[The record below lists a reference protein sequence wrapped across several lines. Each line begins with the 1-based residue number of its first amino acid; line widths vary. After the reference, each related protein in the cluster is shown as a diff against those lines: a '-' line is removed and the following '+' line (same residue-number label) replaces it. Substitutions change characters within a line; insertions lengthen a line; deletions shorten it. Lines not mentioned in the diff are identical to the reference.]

1 MSDHYRKTGIQ
12 PIEVVQDWN
21 LGFALGNT
29 VKYIGRYREK
39 GGLDDL
45 IKASWYLAYEITGS
59 IEQADANKAMFDK
72 LREGKG

>member
-12 PIEVVQDWN
+12 PIEVVEDWG

-39 GGLDDL
+39 GGIDDL
-45 IKASWYLAYEITGS
+45 IKASWYLVFHITGS
-59 IEQADANKAMFDK
+59 IEQADANKAMLEN
-72 LREGKG
+72 LRESKQ